1 MRRGGGERH
10 LNKTLDPS
18 HPPALRAAAATH
30 HLPSSS
36 AFAGRFTDDSLL
48 PRIPAAGKVIGE
60 THTRAHTGAHTHTH
74 TNARLLVGWRVMAR
88 GVTGVQLSGEQA
100 QVSGNHAS
108 LTSL

>member
-60 THTRAHTGAHTHTH
+60 THTRARTQAHTHTQKC
-74 TNARLLVGWRVMAR
+74 TLTRRLGSDGAGGHGCAAQRRAGA
-88 GVTGVQLSGEQA
+88 GVR
-100 QVSGNHAS
+100 
-108 LTSL
+108 